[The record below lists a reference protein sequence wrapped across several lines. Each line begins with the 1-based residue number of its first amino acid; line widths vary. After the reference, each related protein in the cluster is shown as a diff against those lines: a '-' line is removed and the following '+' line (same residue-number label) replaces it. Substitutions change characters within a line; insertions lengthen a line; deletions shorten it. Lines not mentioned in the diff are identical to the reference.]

1 MKESSSDRE
10 FWVALSEKMT
20 HYTDQEII
28 DILRKRKSYEPEA
41 VRIATGEALRRN
53 LIHSEQDLF
62 SEKYAEQPASW
73 TLFPCPENR
82 ETSHKIIRSMS
93 RMLMLVGVIPVIYGV
108 MKFQTGKYPEG
119 VAMLVAGL
127 LWVFASFM
135 IYSRHD
141 RRFWAPLL
149 VVGLLAAV
157 YVSRMLLLVKGLR
170 VLDYVVPG
178 ILFLVVFYVLF
189 FLRALLRKHV
199 DRCQQPWE

>member
-1 MKESSSDRE
+1 
-10 FWVALSEKMT
+10 
-20 HYTDQEII
+20 
-28 DILRKRKSYEPEA
+28 
-41 VRIATGEALRRN
+41 
-53 LIHSEQDLF
+53 
-62 SEKYAEQPASW
+62 
-73 TLFPCPENR
+73 
-82 ETSHKIIRSMS
+82 
-93 RMLMLVGVIPVIYGV
+93 
-108 MKFQTGKYPEG
+108 
-119 VAMLVAGL
+119 MLVAGL

-157 YVSRMLLLVKGLR
+157 YVSRMLLLVKGLS